1 MKSTLNPWML
11 KAKALDRYR
20 WALLRQR
27 HGRVGSGL
35 RFLRDAIK
43 DSVFGGLARFRLN
56 HDHEALTCDFL
67 LLQSARKV
75 IRLQRKKLLI
85 NALQEGG
92 HRLIETALDAPRK
105 LLEQRCFCRPG
116 DSVPLRYFGY
126 AAHAQWLVEHY
137 KPRIVL
143 NDRNGSL
150 FAPFLKLALESV
162 DAKLV
167 HLAHATTL
175 DSSARLSMN
184 DYHYYFLFGR
194 SSLDALRKRKLLFGT
209 SVAVVAGSHMVDESY
224 RLARPDPACKTLL
237 ILGVGPDK
245 EKLDSYL
252 QTYALLR
259 AWASAN
265 AEYRVLI
272 KGHPRSS
279 MVFWNT
285 PPKPLNLQ
293 ILPADVTLAD
303 ALAEASIVI
312 NILSNAIIE
321 AGLSG
326 RPIIQV
332 NYADSQDMFGES
344 HFFGPVIRD
353 INALSHAIKAIEKDY
368 ALHCKQSID
377 FAEYHL
383 EQGVEGLKNN
393 IEALKDIL
401 KGNLPKMPYETLTE
415 SWP

>member
-1 MKSTLNPWML
+1 MKSTLNPWMA

-27 HGRVGSGL
+27 HGRIGSGL

-43 DSVFGGLARFRLN
+43 DSFFGALAYFRL
-56 HDHEALTCDFL
+56 DHGHEQLACDFL
-67 LLQSARKV
+67 LLQSAPKV

-85 NALQEGG
+85 NALQNGG
-92 HRLIETALDAPRK
+92 YRLIETALKAPRE
-105 LLEQRCFCRPG
+105 LLAERCFCRPG
-116 DSVPLRYFGY
+116 ASVPLRYFGY
-126 AAHAQWLVEHY
+126 AAHAQWLETHY
-137 KPRIVL
+137 RPRVVL

-150 FAPFLKLALESV
+150 FAPFIKLALDAV
-162 DAKLV
+162 KAKLV
-167 HLAHATTL
+167 HLAHATTV

-194 SSLDALRKRKLLFGT
+194 SSLDALRKRKLLFG
-209 SVAVVAGSHMVDESY
+209 SSLAVVAGSHMVDESY
-224 RLARPDPACKTLL
+224 SLPRPDPACKTLL

-259 AWASAN
+259 DWASAN
-265 AEYRVLI
+265 AEYSVLV
-272 KGHPRSS
+272 KAHPRSS
-279 MVFWNT
+279 TAFWT
-285 PPKPLNLQ
+285 APPMPPNLQ
-293 ILPADVTLAD
+293 LLPSTMTLAD
-303 ALAEASIVI
+303 ALARASIVI

-326 RPIIQV
+326 RPVIQV
-332 NYADSQDMFGES
+332 NCADSRDMFGQS
-344 HFFGPVIRD
+344 RFFGPPLRD
-353 INALSHAIKAIEKDY
+353 VGTLTHAIQAIEKDY
-368 ALHCKQSID
+368 ALHCKQSTD
-377 FAEYHL
+377 FSEYHL

-393 IEALKDIL
+393 IQALENILRGHLPTMQCEALA
-401 KGNLPKMPYETLTE
+401 E